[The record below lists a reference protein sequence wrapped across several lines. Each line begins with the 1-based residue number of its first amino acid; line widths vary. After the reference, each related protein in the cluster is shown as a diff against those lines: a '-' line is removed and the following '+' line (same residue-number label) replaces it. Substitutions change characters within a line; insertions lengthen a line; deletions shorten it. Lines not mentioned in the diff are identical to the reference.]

1 MKQWDLRGVTYA
13 KREERDEKGEADT
26 TRVVESGISVSIRP
40 TFDSVR
46 VLVDQLPAVLWTT
59 DEHLTF
65 TSAVGAGLTGVGLG
79 PNQIVGANL
88 HDFFHENQSSTV
100 DAHRQAL
107 EGGTVTYRMLWGD
120 RVFHAQVAPL
130 HDGDGQTIGTICVGV
145 DANQPDAEE
154 WHFLTPG

>member
-13 KREERDEKGEADT
+13 PRQRDGRESDVDM
-26 TRVVESGISVSIRP
+26 TRVVEPGLSVSVRP
-40 TFDSVR
+40 NFDSVR

-65 TSAVGAGLTGVGLG
+65 TSAVGAGLRGVGLG
-79 PNQIVGANL
+79 PNQIVGASL
-88 HDFFHENQSSTV
+88 HDFFHEHESSTI
-100 DAHRQAL
+100 DAHRQAMH
-107 EGGTVTYRMLWGD
+107 GGTVTYRMLWGD

-130 HDGDGQTIGTICVGV
+130 RDARGETIGTISVGV

-154 WHFLTPG
+154 WHFLPPG

>member
-13 KREERDEKGEADT
+13 GGGQTRGRTETDT
-26 TRVVESGISVSIRP
+26 TRVVESGLSITVRP

-59 DEHLTF
+59 NEKLTF
-65 TSAVGAGLTGVGLG
+65 TSAVGAGLGGVGLG
-79 PNQIVGANL
+79 PNQIVGASL
-88 HDFFHENQSSTV
+88 HDFFQENDSATI
-100 DAHRQAL
+100 DAHRRAL
-107 EGGTVTYRMLWGD
+107 GGGTVTYRMLWGD

-130 HDGDGQTIGTICVGV
+130 RDGRGETIGTISVGV
-145 DANQPDAEE
+145 DVDQPDVEE

>member
-13 KREERDEKGEADT
+13 TRDEGGEQTQVDT
-26 TRVVESGISVSIRP
+26 TRVVESGISVSVRP

-59 DEHLTF
+59 DEHLRF

-107 EGGTVTYRMLWGD
+107 EGGAVTYRMLWGD

-130 HDGDGQTIGTICVGV
+130 RDVDGQTIGTICVGV

-154 WHFLTPG
+154 WQFLTPG

>member
-13 KREERDEKGEADT
+13 TGREDRKETEPDT

-59 DEHLTF
+59 NETLTF
-65 TSAVGAGLTGVGLG
+65 TSAVGAGLNSVGLG

-88 HDFFHENQSSTV
+88 HDFFREETSSAI
-100 DAHRQAL
+100 DAHRRAL
-107 EGGTVTYRMLWGD
+107 EGGTVTYQMAWGD

-130 HDGDGQTIGTICVGV
+130 RDASGDIIGTICVGV
-145 DANQPDAEE
+145 HRNQPDAEE

>member
-13 KREERDEKGEADT
+13 TRQEYRGQSDVDT
-26 TRVVESGISVSIRP
+26 TRVVEPGISVSVWP

-59 DEHLTF
+59 DDDLTF
-65 TSAVGAGLTGVGLG
+65 TSAVGAGLMGVGLG

-88 HDFFHENQSSTV
+88 HDFFHENNSPTIE
-100 DAHRQAL
+100 AHRRAL
-107 EGGTVTYRMLWGD
+107 QGETVTYRMLWGD

-130 HDGDGQTIGTICVGV
+130 RDVRGETIGSISVGV

-154 WHFLTPG
+154 WQFLTPG